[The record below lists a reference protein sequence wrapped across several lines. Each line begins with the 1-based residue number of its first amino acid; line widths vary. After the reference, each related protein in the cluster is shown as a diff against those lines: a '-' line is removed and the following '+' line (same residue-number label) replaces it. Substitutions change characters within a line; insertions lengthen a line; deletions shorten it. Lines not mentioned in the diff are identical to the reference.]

1 MNNMTN
7 VPKKKALLAGMLMLS
22 LIAAVSLI
30 PASAQESGEDDD
42 RARDKVRDRARDKVR
57 DEVRDHRPDHPG
69 NMTALLGIG
78 GAVETDE
85 NTMYRSHLRFGIAKA
100 SDTETDY
107 VVKRGLITI
116 NDEGSPVRYH
126 AIPETWTIEVREDK
140 SAFAAEGAVKDSEDN
155 EFRVSLNGELLQE
168 TKNAW
173 LFIVKG
179 DFHGNELEYNLYYLA
194 VVLKRPAVHDI
205 PIATRE

>member
-7 VPKKKALLAGMLMLS
+7 VPKKKALFAGMMVLS
-22 LIAAVSLI
+22 LIAATTLI

-42 RARDKVRDRARDKVR
+42 RTRDKVREKVR
-57 DEVRDHRPDHPG
+57 DQVREQRPDRAG
-69 NMTALLGIG
+69 NMTALLGT
-78 GAVETDE
+78 GAAVDTEE
-85 NTMYRSHLRFGIAKA
+85 NTMYRSHLRFGIAKV
-100 SDTETDY
+100 SDAETDY

-126 AIPETWTIEVREDK
+126 AIPDTWTIEVREDK
-140 SAFAAEGAVKDSEDN
+140 SAFAAEGGVKDAEDN